1 MLRRDIIAPMNTY
14 YGRLILAVCLAALV
28 PPQSA
33 SADDSGSDTVGY
45 YMKTQTADR
54 WVNWISGIGVGFWVA
69 NKELIQSKR
78 APLFCFSGDYEP
90 EAKAVLDAWIAK
102 DRASKGTLPS
112 GAYFADRLQ
121 VEVALLIA
129 YEDAFPCK
137 KP

>member
-1 MLRRDIIAPMNTY
+1 MATLLIIV
-14 YGRLILAVCLAALV
+14 AVTD
-28 PPQSA
+28 SN
-33 SADDSGSDTVGY
+33 SADDSSKTVGY
-45 YMKTQTADR
+45 YMKTHDAPG
-54 WVNWISGIGVGFWVA
+54 WANWIVGIGVGFWVA